1 MSLREI
7 ANLLKL
13 CGFGGFAKNKRILSS
28 HDSAL
33 LNQGNKFLHFKVKS
47 LFLKKKPTP

>member
-28 HDSAL
+28 QDSAL
-33 LNQGNKFLHFKVKS
+33 INLAMTGSFDFRFK
-47 LFLKKKPTP
+47 